1 MSLKRI
7 VAWLILL
14 LLAAALLAVRRIAL
28 PGAIAQITMTPR
40 PVVYS
45 CLALTIAFVCWL
57 LIWR

>member
-57 LIWR
+57 LTWR